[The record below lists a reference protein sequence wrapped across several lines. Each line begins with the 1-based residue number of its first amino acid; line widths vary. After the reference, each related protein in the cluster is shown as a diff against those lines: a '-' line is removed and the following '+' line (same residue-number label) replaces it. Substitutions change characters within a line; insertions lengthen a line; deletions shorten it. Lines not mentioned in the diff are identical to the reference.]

1 MNPPKQ
7 DTRPIPEWRTLLFM
21 PGDDM
26 KKITK
31 GASLPVDAIIM
42 DLEDGVAL
50 NKKQEARQTVLSAL
64 TSPELDFDQTSRI
77 VRLNQPRKGMQAK
90 DIAETVEGQPDAYM
104 LPKVETAREI
114 QNIAHTLIE
123 RELYMGLAPES
134 IKLIAIIETA
144 RGVVNLREIAQAD
157 SRLMALVFGA
167 EDLAGDIGAVRTT
180 AGWEVFYAKS
190 AVVTHAA
197 AFGLQA
203 IDTPYIDIDNI
214 AGLQTATQQAMQ
226 MGYTGKLLIHPKQIV
241 PVAEAFTP
249 ADVEIVRAQEL
260 IALHDQ
266 HQADGTGVF
275 RFEGKMVDMP
285 MIRAAERV
293 LSRARLAGKIG

>member
-1 MNPPKQ
+1 MTPQ
-7 DTRPIPEWRTLLFM
+7 RDTRPVPEWRTLLFM

-31 GASLPVDAIIM
+31 GAGLDVDAIIM

-50 NKKQEARQTVLSAL
+50 NKKDEARQTVLEAL
-64 TSPELDFDQTSRI
+64 TRAELDFGHTSRI
-77 VRLNQPRKGMQAK
+77 VRLNPPRKGMQAK
-90 DIAETVEGQPDAYM
+90 DIAETIQGRPDAYM

-123 RELYMGLAPES
+123 HELYMGLPPES

-144 RGVVNLREIAQAD
+144 RGVVNLRDIAQSD
-157 SRLMALVFGA
+157 SRLVALVFGA
-167 EDLAGDIGAVRTT
+167 EDLAGDIGAVRTA

-203 IDTPYIDIDNI
+203 IDTPYVDIENI
-214 AGLQTATQQAMQ
+214 EGLHEATQQAMQ
-226 MGYTGKLLIHPKQIV
+226 MGYTGKLLIHPKQIA

-249 ADVEIVRAQEL
+249 SDEEVARAQEL

-266 HQADGTGVF
+266 HQADGMGVF
-275 RFEGKMVDMP
+275 RFAGKMVDMP

-293 LSRARLAGKIG
+293 LNRAHLAGKIE

>member
-1 MNPPKQ
+1 MMSRAIKAPQ
-7 DTRPIPEWRTLLFM
+7 WRTLLFM

-31 GASLPVDAIIM
+31 GASLNVDAIIM

-50 NKKQEARQTVLSAL
+50 NRKEEARHTVLNAL
-64 TSPELDFDQTSRI
+64 TSPELNFGATSRI
-77 VRLNQPRKGMQAK
+77 VRLNPPRKGMQAK
-90 DIAETVEGQPDAYM
+90 DIAETIEGKPTAYM

-157 SRLMALVFGA
+157 SRLVALVFGA
-167 EDLAGDIGAVRTT
+167 EDLAGDIGATRTT

-214 AGLQTATQQAMQ
+214 DGLHEATQQAMQ
-226 MGYTGKLLIHPKQIV
+226 MGYTGKLLIHPKQIA
-241 PVAEAFTP
+241 PVAESFKP
-249 ADVEIVRAQEL
+249 SDREIARAQAL
-260 IALHDQ
+260 IDLHDK

-293 LSRARLAGKIG
+293 LVRADLTDG

>member
-1 MNPPKQ
+1 MNPPKRASQ
-7 DTRPIPEWRTLLFM
+7 PTPEWRTLLFM
-21 PGDDM
+21 PGDDL

-31 GASLPVDAIIM
+31 GAGLVVDAIIM

-50 NKKQEARQTVLSAL
+50 NQKETARQTVLNAL
-64 TSPELDFDQTSRI
+64 TSTELDFGQTSRI
-77 VRLNQPRKGMQAK
+77 VRLNPPRKGMQAK
-90 DIAETVEGQPDAYM
+90 DIAETIQGKPDAYM
-104 LPKVETAREI
+104 LPKVETAREV

-123 RELYMGLAPES
+123 HELYMGLPPES

-157 SRLMALVFGA
+157 SRLVALVFGA

-203 IDTPYIDIDNI
+203 IDTPYVDIDNI
-214 AGLQTATQQAMQ
+214 EGLQEATQQAVQ
-226 MGYTGKLLIHPKQIV
+226 MGYTGKLLIHPKQIA

-249 ADVEIVRAQEL
+249 ADADIARAQEI

-293 LSRARLAGKIG
+293 LGRARLAGKIK